1 LRDWKEKEAGL
12 RKELTETEA
21 QRRTESIKAKRLDEM
36 TSVLDGRGGGKSTSG
51 QDIHDHVRVMTRK
64 VATYEVNQDHL
75 ARRYNLLLAE
85 TQQLRTDRDG
95 CRRDGAEMEREMK
108 TRVLWLELWRRGAGA
123 LIGALQETLDDMVPR
138 DGYEVVARDLEA
150 LKERHALTS
159 VGEAKLASASALSAG
174 NKRQVQELTH
184 QLQLTAVDQQRTHA
198 DLNMAKD
205 EVERFRSICEGGLG
219 DLGEGYGTG
228 HGTSTERERECVCEE
243 KRGGRYR
250 KNSTS
255 PWYPPLVII
264 ERVLCSVGRR
274 YGHRRYFVQEVAGD
288 DIFCSSRH
296 THILK
301 PSDQIVSLSRVLV
314 SRVLV

>member
-1 LRDWKEKEAGL
+1 MCVCVWRVVSLGKYLWCNLTLRTHPLPPPCPSLSSLSPPFLPLSLSLSKRYREHSSALRDWKEKEAGL

-159 VGEAKLASASALSAG
+159 VGEAKLASASAQSAG

-205 EVERFRSICEGGLG
+205 EVDRFRAICEGGMG

-228 HGTSTERERECVCEE
+228 HGTSTERERE
-243 KRGGRYR
+243 
-250 KNSTS
+250 
-255 PWYPPLVII
+255 
-264 ERVLCSVGRR
+264 
-274 YGHRRYFVQEVAGD
+274 
-288 DIFCSSRH
+288 
-296 THILK
+296 
-301 PSDQIVSLSRVLV
+301 
-314 SRVLV
+314 